1 MDDVSMISSSHQS
14 MRKLSVLLGVGLVL
28 LLQGC
33 GEKAAPP
40 PPPQKVN
47 IQEVRAHDIEYLYE
61 YPGVVQGVVDYPVIP
76 RVSGAIFKQLYKEGS
91 FVKKDQPLYE
101 IDKRPYQFALQT
113 YEGQYEKD
121 LAAVENYKIILDRYE
136 RLKKNDVVSVQDINT
151 ATINYKAASG
161 NLMTDIANIN
171 NAKLNLEYCTVRAP
185 ATGHISER
193 MVSEGMM
200 VTAFDTHLNVINSMD
215 SMYAAFSMPELD
227 RLGIEN
233 GQLNQLYRV
242 PENLRFGVDLVLADG
257 TRIDAAGTVE
267 FKDVRVTFDNGVWQM
282 RATINNASLTRN
294 KLIAGQFVRVILR
307 NLYVTQ
313 SYNIPQESIF
323 RDQESNYVMIEE
335 NNVVHKHRIK
345 AGKYLADGTQIVE
358 AGLTD
363 GMHVVTNGGVRVT
376 DNDPV
381 TVDQVVKDAMPQP

>member
-1 MDDVSMISSSHQS
+1 MDDVSMISSSHQP
-14 MRKLSVLLGVGLVL
+14 MRKISALLWVSLVL

-33 GEKAAPP
+33 GEKAEPP

-47 IQEVRAHDIEYLYE
+47 IQEVHAHDIEYLYE
-61 YPGVVQGVVDYPVIP
+61 YPGVVQGVIDYPVIP

-151 ATINYKAASG
+151 ATINYKAATG

-200 VTAFDTHLNVINSMD
+200 VTAFDTRLNVINSMD
-215 SMYAAFSMPELD
+215 SMYAAFAMPELD

-257 TRIDAAGTVE
+257 TRIDGAGTVE

-282 RATINNASLTRN
+282 RATINNASLKRN
-294 KLIAGQFVRVILR
+294 KLIAGQFVRVVLR
-307 NLYVTQ
+307 DLYVSQ
-313 SYNIPQESIF
+313 AYNIPQESIF

-345 AGKYLADGTQIVE
+345 AGKYMADGTQIVE

-381 TVDQVVKDAMPQP
+381 TIDQVVKDAVPQP